1 MRLNPRRLAVA
12 RIDMS
17 GSINHQML
25 LKDARAEALRGGGLF
40 ARQVGVSKKV
50 DTVSAVLFSFEQR
63 QDALLAPALAVSPR
77 TAGSSS
83 IGGRT
88 WGRDATRRREGGRA
102 GGALKED
109 KPSKGTSC
117 LQRVGHVF
125 YNDTDELTF
134 TLRSRHFRNRVCFIH
149 ACISV
154 V

>member
-25 LKDARAEALRGGGLF
+25 LKDARADALRGGGLF

-50 DTVSAVLFSFEQR
+50 DTVSVVLFSFEQR
-63 QDALLAPALAVSPR
+63 QDALLAPALAVSLR
-77 TAGSSS
+77 TAGGSS

-88 WGRDATRRREGGRA
+88 LCRDAPRRREGGRA

-125 YNDTDELTF
+125 YTDADI
-134 TLRSRHFRNRVCFIH
+134 NIH
-149 ACISV
+149 AAFEALS
-154 V
+154 